1 MSTPRS
7 SGDVALPK
15 SICFFNHKG
24 GVSKTTTTF
33 NLGWSIASKGK
44 KVLMVDLDSQCNL
57 SGMVLGF
64 EKMDEGLENFY
75 ESRENLTMGPIVD
88 YLINGGQPETYLSQD
103 KGKLTPTL
111 NENLFLLPGHLSVS
125 DLDSQISVSLKIAA
139 GIPATRN
146 IPGNLPKLL
155 QIIAAHNEVDYI
167 LYDLSP
173 NVGGLNEV
181 MLMSSDYFIVPT
193 APDFFC
199 WQAVSSLSTNILKWY
214 REIRN
219 FKEQNESH
227 ASAARSIGNSPKFLG
242 TIQQRYRPRNGS
254 PAKSFEKWIDNISQA
269 VDKILVPQLLELNCV
284 MPRESVQEALAKTD
298 SDLSAYNLAQI
309 SDFNSLIAISQ
320 RLSTPVFSLTN
331 QQIAEAGQFGHALN
345 TMRESRDQFA
355 YQFEKLADRVLILT
369 E

>member
-1 MSTPRS
+1 M
-7 SGDVALPK
+7 K
-15 SICFFNHKG
+15 IF
-24 GVSKTTTTF
+24 
-33 NLGWSIASKGK
+33 
-44 KVLMVDLDSQCNL
+44 
-57 SGMVLGF
+57 
-64 EKMDEGLENFY
+64 
-75 ESRENLTMGPIVD
+75 
-88 YLINGGQPETYLSQD
+88 
-103 KGKLTPTL
+103 
-111 NENLFLLPGHLSVS
+111 FLLPGHLSVS

>member
-1 MSTPRS
+1 M
-7 SGDVALPK
+7 PK

-33 NLGWSIASKGK
+33 NLGWSLASKGK

-64 EKMDEGLENFY
+64 DRMDEGLESFY
-75 ESRENLTMGPIVD
+75 ESRDNLTMGPIVD

-103 KGKLTPTL
+103 KGKVTITF

-155 QIIAAHNEVDYI
+155 QLIAADNGFDYI

-227 ASAARSIGNSPKFLG
+227 ASAAKSIGNSPKFLG

-254 PAKSFEKWIDNISQA
+254 PAKSFEKWIDNISNA
-269 VDKILVPQLLELNCV
+269 VDEVLVPQLEALSCV
-284 MPRESVQEALAKTD
+284 MPRDKVQEALIQTG
-298 SDLSAYNLAQI
+298 SELPAYNLAHI

-331 QQIAEAGQFGHALN
+331 QQISEAGQFGHALN

-355 YQFEKLADRVLILT
+355 AQFDKLADRILILT
-369 E
+369 A